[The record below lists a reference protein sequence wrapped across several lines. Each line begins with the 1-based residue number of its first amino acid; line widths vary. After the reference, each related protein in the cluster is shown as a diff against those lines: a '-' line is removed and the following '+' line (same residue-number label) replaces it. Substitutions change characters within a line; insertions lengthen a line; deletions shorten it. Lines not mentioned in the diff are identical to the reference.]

1 MEFWVAATKTPT
13 IQNAITLASQ
23 RGKTENSMSQE
34 SFRIHL
40 TGNWPRSRVQINYQ
54 QTEYIFSDK
63 FARLALAFWE
73 SELTKGNQYLFNGA
87 LCRLENF
94 SQING
99 TLQLSLSRTC
109 YRDLLFSNAH
119 TGELLT
125 EFGESG
131 PVRALGIS
139 AVIETA
145 DGFLPLIRRSERVGE
160 FPGGLDVVGGHVHP
174 DDHLRDGVPDVFFAI
189 ADEVHAELGIPH
201 HLLDAFICCGL
212 AENWLHCK
220 PELAFFLALPL
231 TMKEVQELAA
241 SAREADEFAELFAV
255 RAEQTSLQRFIAEN
269 AARITPSAHGCLQ
282 IYGRL
287 KNWL

>member
-1 MEFWVAATKTPT
+1 MF
-13 IQNAITLASQ
+13 
-23 RGKTENSMSQE
+23 QE

-40 TGNWPRSRVQINYQ
+40 IGNWPRSRVQANYQ
-54 QTEYIFSDK
+54 PTEYIFPDK

-73 SELTKGNQYLFNGA
+73 SELAKANRHLFNGA

-94 SQING
+94 SENND

-109 YRDLLFSNAH
+109 YRDLLFSNAN
-119 TGELLT
+119 TGELLQT
-125 EFGESG
+125 LGENG
-131 PVRALGIS
+131 PSRALGIS

-174 DDHLRDGVPDVFFAI
+174 DEHARDGVPEVFFAI
-189 ADEVHAELGIPH
+189 ADEVHAELGIPL
-201 HLLDAFICCGL
+201 HLLDDFICCGL
-212 AENWLHCK
+212 GENWQHRK

-231 TMKEVQELAA
+231 TMKEVQQLA
-241 SAREADEFAELFAV
+241 SNAREADEFTELLAV
-255 RAEQTSLQRFIAEN
+255 RAEKASLQRFIAEN

-282 IYGRL
+282 IYGMM
-287 KNWL
+287 KNWW

>member
-1 MEFWVAATKTPT
+1 M
-13 IQNAITLASQ
+13 
-23 RGKTENSMSQE
+23 MSQE

-40 TGNWPRSRVQINYQ
+40 SGNWPRPRVHVNYQ
-54 QTEYIFSDK
+54 PIEYTLPGE
-63 FARLALAFWE
+63 FARRSLTFWE
-73 SELTKGNQYLFNGA
+73 TQLAQPNRRLFNGA

-94 SQING
+94 SQTNG
-99 TLQLSLSRTC
+99 ALHLSLSRTC
-109 YRDLLFSNAH
+109 YRDLLFSNAN
-119 TGELLT
+119 TNELLRAL
-125 EFGESG
+125 GENG

-145 DGFLPLIRRSERVGE
+145 DGFLPLIRRSEHVGE

-174 DDHLRDGVPDVFFAI
+174 DDHLRNGVPDVFFAI
-189 ADEVHAELGIPH
+189 ADEVTAELGIPL
-201 HLLDAFICCGL
+201 HLLGNLICCGL
-212 AENWLHCK
+212 GENWRHRK

-231 TMKEVQELAA
+231 TMKGVQQLAP
-241 SAREADEFAELFAV
+241 SAREADEFTELLAV
-255 RAEQTSLQRFIAEN
+255 RAEKASLQRFIAEN